1 MIFRIKREKVQK
13 KETNLCS
20 LLTCPSDSSRPCKWY
35 HYPTRCSS
43 QKSTGPL
50 FTSPTATVHLQ
61 ILITRAPK
69 YIKNMWPFPPFSHN
83 YHLPGSSAYL
93 DLCSSLLEETLW
105 LPAVVAAVL
114 CDPVPPD
121 GPETHPSGCW
131 ECCHPAVSLPWL
143 KRAALPEVQA
153 TAQISL
159 ENKMLGKKPKMT
171 QSVTTSCPSPA

>member
-1 MIFRIKREKVQK
+1 
-13 KETNLCS
+13 
-20 LLTCPSDSSRPCKWY
+20 
-35 HYPTRCSS
+35 
-43 QKSTGPL
+43 
-50 FTSPTATVHLQ
+50 
-61 ILITRAPK
+61 
-69 YIKNMWPFPPFSHN
+69 MWPFPPFSHN

-114 CDPVPPD
+114 CHPGPPMD
-121 GPETHPSGCW
+121 QRLIPLVAGS
-131 ECCHPAVSLPWL
+131 CHPAVSLPWL